1 MNYAL
6 RIVHQIG
13 GYEMD
18 KFFNIGVDIKNERIK
33 VLEGIFT
40 GDGVRMRLTLSDN
53 GKRIDFTGAQ
63 IIRLTVRKGD
73 YKTVETV
80 ELLKE
85 IQAAEAENGIIEIIL
100 PESFVRDKGMHQLQA
115 ALIGADG
122 QISCARVNYIV
133 SLAGEDAEAS
143 GEDLQTCGQLL
154 KKASAALDAE
164 NVRVTAEAARQTAED
179 LRAAAEAERKTAEN
193 GREAAETERA
203 GNETARKNAEAARAA
218 AEKSRAAAETAREGA
233 EANRETSETAREGAE
248 ASRETAEAARQAAE
262 EGRETSETVREIEE
276 EARAAAETERA
287 NAETARES
295 AEKSRAAAETNRGY
309 KEIDRGNRELQR
321 KSAETTRTNNETARK
336 NAETERANAEA
347 ARSAAETARAAAE
360 TERSA
365 AENEREAAETERA
378 AAITGMFE
386 KLCPTGSAE
395 SLTSSLTL
403 ADCCG
408 GTNIRNYVIHGAEGG
423 VGRSKNLAHADVSV
437 TAADIMNPSAQ
448 SSSLTASGSEIVIDS
463 PEENTLELNYS
474 EDFAVTLSPGSYCL
488 SYRYI
493 NGTLTGVSE
502 DSGGIMW
509 LGLKNEDGAWI
520 TCNMLKGV
528 GIKTD
533 NYNAAGNRSVLYTIT
548 SETKCSIAFSGSCTA
563 DNLKFVYQLES
574 GSEVTDYEPYGH
586 KIPVTVRGK
595 NLISISRDIQ
605 SLTSGVVVEKGKDY
619 VIAQMRA
626 SAENAEPG
634 TPNSSSGWIG
644 INTLKATAEAFNKC
658 FFKDIKPSTT
668 YTLSYDLEYF
678 YLPGGLT
685 SVKHRGQISISG
697 KAEYTNAYV
706 TEAGKKYHYKLTFT
720 TPETITQIMFFFTL
734 NSCKVKLS
742 NIMLEE
748 GGSETDYERYA
759 EPQTAVIELS
769 APLGKNDHVVNA
781 SGTTFKNSVLSKA
794 STAEIPLV
802 ASGTNTIEVGTAT
815 APGKIEVEYYKDIN
829 KIVNNLTNAILAQG
843 GNV

>member
-1 MNYAL
+1 
-6 RIVHQIG
+6 
-13 GYEMD
+13 MD

-100 PESFVRDKGMHQLQA
+100 PESFVSDKGMHQLQA
-115 ALIGADG
+115 ALIGANG

-133 SLAGEDAEAS
+133 SSAGEDAEAS
-143 GEDLQTCGQLL
+143 EEDLQTCGQLL

-179 LRAAAEAERKTAEN
+179 LRAAAEAERKTTEN

-203 GNETARKNAEAARAA
+203 GNEAARKNAEAARSAAEKNRAA
-218 AEKSRAAAETAREGA
+218 AEKARESA
-233 EANRETSETAREGAE
+233 EANREASETAREGAE

-276 EARAAAETERA
+276 EARAAAETARA
-287 NAETARES
+287 NAEAARDS
-295 AEKSRAAAETNRGY
+295 AEKSRAAAETDRGY
-309 KEIDRGNRELQR
+309 MEIDRRNRELER
-321 KSAETTRTNNETARK
+321 KSAETTRKNNETARK

-408 GTNIRNYVIHGAEGG
+408 GTNVRNYVIHGAEGG
-423 VGRSKNLAHADVSV
+423 VGD
-437 TAADIMNPSAQ
+437 
-448 SSSLTASGSEIVIDS
+448 
-463 PEENTLELNYS
+463 LNS
-474 EDFAVTLSPGSYCL
+474 D
-488 SYRYI
+488 
-493 NGTLTGVSE
+493 TG
-502 DSGGIMW
+502 
-509 LGLKNEDGAWI
+509 K
-520 TCNMLKGV
+520 
-528 GIKTD
+528 
-533 NYNAAGNRSVLYTIT
+533 
-548 SETKCSIAFSGSCTA
+548 
-563 DNLKFVYQLES
+563 
-574 GSEVTDYEPYGH
+574 YE
-586 KIPVTVRGK
+586 IPVTVRGK
-595 NLISISRDIQ
+595 NLMSIERDMRNEYA
-605 SLTSGVVVEKGKDY
+605 SGVIVEKGADY
-619 VIAQMRA
+619 VIAQMSA
-626 SAENAEPG
+626 SAENVEPG
-634 TPNSSSGWIG
+634 STNNSSGWVG
-644 INTLKATAEAFNKC
+644 MKQKNTETAAFNNC
-658 FFKDIKPSTT
+658 VFKDIKPGTT
-668 YTLSYDLEYF
+668 YTLSYDFEYF
-678 YLPGGLT
+678 YLPENVSKIKHVCDVIVNGT
-685 SVKHRGQISISG
+685 SYSQFYYDISQIN
-697 KAEYTNAYV
+697 KRLHN
-706 TEAGKKYHYKLTFT
+706 KLKFT
-720 TPETITQIMFFFTL
+720 TPETISSIELFFSL

-748 GGSETDYERYA
+748 GGIKTDYERYA
-759 EPQTAVIELS
+759 EPQKAVIELS

-802 ASGTNTIEVGTAT
+802 TSGTNTIEVGTAT
-815 APGKIEVEYYKDIN
+815 APGKIEVDYYKDIN
-829 KIVNNLTNAILAQG
+829 KVLANLNNAILSQG

>member
-1 MNYAL
+1 
-6 RIVHQIG
+6 
-13 GYEMD
+13 MD

-40 GDGVRMRLTLSDN
+40 GDSVRMRLTLSDN

-100 PESFVRDKGMHQLQA
+100 PESFVSDKGMHQLQA

-133 SLAGEDAEAS
+133 SSAGEEAEAS
-143 GEDLQTCGQLL
+143 GENLQTCGQLL

-164 NVRVTAEAARQTAED
+164 NARVTAEAARQTAED

-203 GNETARKNAEAARAA
+203 GNETARKNAEAARSA
-218 AEKSRAAAETAREGA
+218 AEKSRAAAETARE
-233 EANRETSETAREGAE
+233 S
-248 ASRETAEAARQAAE
+248 AE
-262 EGRETSETVREIEE
+262 EDRETSETVREVEE

-287 NAETARES
+287 NAETER
-295 AEKSRAAAETNRGY
+295 AEAETARAAAETARAAAEKNRAAAESNRGY
-309 KEIDRGNRELQR
+309 MEIDRENRELER
-321 KSAETTRTNNETARK
+321 KSAETARGNNETARK
-336 NAETERANAEA
+336 TAETERANAEA
-347 ARSAAETARAAAE
+347 ARAE
-360 TERSA
+360 
-365 AENEREAAETERA
+365 AETERA
-378 AAITGMFE
+378 AELAGMFE

-395 SLTSSLTL
+395 SLTSSLAIT
-403 ADCCG
+403 DGCG
-408 GTNIRNYVIHGAEGG
+408 GTNVRNYVIHGAEGG
-423 VGRSKNLAHADVSV
+423 VGRSKNLVHADVSV
-437 TAADIMNPSAQ
+437 TAADITNPSAQ

-463 PEENTLELNYS
+463 PEENTLELKYN
-474 EDFAVTLSPGSYCL
+474 EDFAVTLSPGSYRL

-509 LGLKNEDGAWI
+509 LGLKNEDGGWI
-520 TCNMLKGV
+520 TCNTLKGI

-533 NYNAAGNRSVLYTIT
+533 NYNAAGNKSVLYTIT

-595 NLISISRDIQ
+595 NLISVERDMRSEYGTGTLI
-605 SLTSGVVVEKGKDY
+605 EKGADY
-619 VIAQMRA
+619 VIAQMAA
-626 SAENAEPG
+626 SSGDVSPG
-634 TPNSSSGWIG
+634 TTNYSSGRFG
-644 INTLKATAEAFNKC
+644 LSPKTAGTTAFNNC
-658 FFKDIKPSTT
+658 LFKDIKPNTI
-668 YTLSYDLEYF
+668 YTLSYDFEYF
-678 YLPGGLT
+678 YFPENV
-685 SVKHRGQISISG
+685 SKVYQQCQIVINESSYPQSSSAASQIN
-697 KAEYTNAYV
+697 KRLHN
-706 TEAGKKYHYKLTFT
+706 KLTFT
-720 TPETITQIMFFFTL
+720 TPETISKLELLFSL
-734 NSCKVKLS
+734 NSSKVKFS

-759 EPQTAVIELS
+759 EPQTAVIELT
-769 APLGKNDHVVNA
+769 APLGKTEHVVNA

>member
-1 MNYAL
+1 
-6 RIVHQIG
+6 
-13 GYEMD
+13 MD

-40 GDGVRMRLTLSDN
+40 GYGVRMRLTLSDN

-100 PESFVRDKGMHQLQA
+100 PESFVSDKGMHQLQA

-133 SLAGEDAEAS
+133 SSAGEDAEAS

-193 GREAAETERA
+193 GREAAETARA

-218 AEKSRAAAETAREGA
+218 AESDRSSAEGARKGMETLRKNAEKARTEAETERAAAEEERTAAETERQAAETARA
-233 EANRETSETAREGAE
+233 TAETA
-248 ASRETAEAARQAAE
+248 
-262 EGRETSETVREIEE
+262 
-276 EARAAAETERA
+276 RA
-287 NAETARES
+287 NAEAARES
-295 AEKSRAAAETNRGY
+295 AEKSRAAAETNRRY
-309 KEIDRGNRELQR
+309 KEIDHANREVER
-321 KSAETTRTNNETARK
+321 KSSETTRKKNETA
-336 NAETERANAEA
+336 RANAEA
-347 ARSAAETARAAAE
+347 ARAAAEDDRTAAEAERAAAETARE
-360 TERSA
+360 S
-365 AENEREAAETERA
+365 AETERA
-378 AAITGMFE
+378 AAEAERAEALKLKADYSYVDTELAEKADVTDIPTKVSEMENDSGYITE
-386 KLCPTGSAE
+386 LKASDKLCPTGSAE

-408 GTNIRNYVIHGAEGG
+408 GTNVRNYVIHGAEGG
-423 VGRSKNLAHADVSV
+423 IGD
-437 TAADIMNPSAQ
+437 
-448 SSSLTASGSEIVIDS
+448 
-463 PEENTLELNYS
+463 LNS
-474 EDFAVTLSPGSYCL
+474 D
-488 SYRYI
+488 
-493 NGTLTGVSE
+493 TG
-502 DSGGIMW
+502 
-509 LGLKNEDGAWI
+509 K
-520 TCNMLKGV
+520 
-528 GIKTD
+528 
-533 NYNAAGNRSVLYTIT
+533 
-548 SETKCSIAFSGSCTA
+548 
-563 DNLKFVYQLES
+563 
-574 GSEVTDYEPYGH
+574 YE
-586 KIPVTVRGK
+586 IPVTVRGK
-595 NLISISRDIQ
+595 NLMSMSRDVRAGFD
-605 SLTSGVVVEKGKDY
+605 SGAIVEKGVDY
-619 VIAQMRA
+619 VVAQMSA
-626 SAENAEPG
+626 SASNAEHG
-634 TPNSSSGWIG
+634 STNNSSGWLG
-644 INTLKATAEAFNKC
+644 INALKVTAAAFNNC

-668 YTLSYDLEYF
+668 YTLSYDFEYF
-678 YLPGGLT
+678 YLPDGLT

-697 KAEYTNAYV
+697 KSEYTNAWV

-720 TPETITQIMFFFTL
+720 TPETITAIMFFFTL

>member
-1 MNYAL
+1 
-6 RIVHQIG
+6 
-13 GYEMD
+13 MD

-100 PESFVRDKGMHQLQA
+100 PESFVNDKGMHQLQA

-133 SLAGEDAEAS
+133 SSAGEDAEAS

-203 GNETARKNAEAARAA
+203 GNETVRKNAEAARSA

-233 EANRETSETAREGAE
+233 EANREASETAREGAE

-276 EARAAAETERA
+276 EARAAAETARA
-287 NAETARES
+287 NAEAARES

-321 KSAETTRTNNETARK
+321 KSAETTRTNNETAR
-336 NAETERANAEA
+336 ANAEA
-347 ARSAAETARAAAE
+347 ARAAAEDDRTAAEAERAAAETARE
-360 TERSA
+360 S
-365 AENEREAAETERA
+365 AETERA
-378 AAITGMFE
+378 AAEAERAEALKLKADYSYVDTELAAKADVTDIPTKVSELENDSGYITELKAFD

-408 GTNIRNYVIHGAEGG
+408 GTNVRNYVIHGAEGG
-423 VGRSKNLAHADVSV
+423 VGDLN
-437 TAADIMNPSAQ
+437 
-448 SSSLTASGSEIVIDS
+448 SG
-463 PEENTLELNYS
+463 
-474 EDFAVTLSPGSYCL
+474 
-488 SYRYI
+488 
-493 NGTLTGVSE
+493 TG
-502 DSGGIMW
+502 
-509 LGLKNEDGAWI
+509 K
-520 TCNMLKGV
+520 
-528 GIKTD
+528 
-533 NYNAAGNRSVLYTIT
+533 
-548 SETKCSIAFSGSCTA
+548 
-563 DNLKFVYQLES
+563 
-574 GSEVTDYEPYGH
+574 YE
-586 KIPVTVRGK
+586 IPVTVRGK

-619 VIAQMRA
+619 VIAQMSA
-626 SAENAEPG
+626 SAENVEPG
-634 TPNSSSGWIG
+634 STNSSSGWIG

-668 YTLSYDLEYF
+668 YTLSYDFEYF

-685 SVKHRGQISISG
+685 SVKHRSQISISG

-748 GGSETDYERYA
+748 GGIKTDYERYA
-759 EPQTAVIELS
+759 EPQKAVIELS

-794 STAEIPLV
+794 SAAEIPLV

-815 APGKIEVEYYKDIN
+815 APGKIEVDYYKDIN
-829 KIVNNLTNAILAQG
+829 KVLVNLNNAILSQG

>member
-1 MNYAL
+1 MNYAF

-100 PESFVRDKGMHQLQA
+100 PESFVNDKGMHQLQA

-133 SLAGEDAEAS
+133 SSAGEDAEAS

-179 LRAAAEAERKTAEN
+179 LRAAAESERKTAEN
-193 GREAAETERA
+193 SREAEETERADNETARQAAEAEREAAESDRSSAE
-203 GNETARKNAEAARAA
+203 GARKGMEMLRKNAEKARANAEAARAA
-218 AEKSRAAAETAREGA
+218 AEDDRTAAEAERAAAETARE
-233 EANRETSETAREGAE
+233 S
-248 ASRETAEAARQAAE
+248 
-262 EGRETSETVREIEE
+262 
-276 EARAAAETERA
+276 
-287 NAETARES
+287 
-295 AEKSRAAAETNRGY
+295 
-309 KEIDRGNRELQR
+309 
-321 KSAETTRTNNETARK
+321 
-336 NAETERANAEA
+336 
-347 ARSAAETARAAAE
+347 
-360 TERSA
+360 
-365 AENEREAAETERA
+365 AETERA
-378 AAITGMFE
+378 AAEAERAEALKLKADYSYVDTELAAKADVTDIPTKVSELENDSGYITELKAFD

-408 GTNIRNYVIHGAEGG
+408 GTNVRNYVIHGAEGG
-423 VGRSKNLAHADVSV
+423 VGD
-437 TAADIMNPSAQ
+437 
-448 SSSLTASGSEIVIDS
+448 
-463 PEENTLELNYS
+463 LNS
-474 EDFAVTLSPGSYCL
+474 D
-488 SYRYI
+488 
-493 NGTLTGVSE
+493 
-502 DSGGIMW
+502 
-509 LGLKNEDGAWI
+509 
-520 TCNMLKGV
+520 
-528 GIKTD
+528 
-533 NYNAAGNRSVLYTIT
+533 AG
-548 SETKCSIAFSGSCTA
+548 K
-563 DNLKFVYQLES
+563 
-574 GSEVTDYEPYGH
+574 YE
-586 KIPVTVRGK
+586 IPVTVRGK

-619 VIAQMRA
+619 VIAQMSA

-634 TPNSSSGWIG
+634 STNSSSGWIG

-668 YTLSYDLEYF
+668 YTLSYDFEYF
-678 YLPGGLT
+678 YLPDGLT

-697 KAEYTNAYV
+697 KSEYTNVWV

-759 EPQTAVIELS
+759 EPQTAVIEFS

-802 ASGTNTIEVGTAT
+802 TSGTNIIEVGTAT

>member
-1 MNYAL
+1 
-6 RIVHQIG
+6 
-13 GYEMD
+13 MD
-18 KFFNIGVDIKNERIK
+18 KFFNIGIDIKNERIK
-33 VLEGIFT
+33 VLEGIFA
-40 GDGVRMRLTLSDN
+40 GDSVRMRMTLSDG
-53 GKRIDFTGAQ
+53 GKRINFTGTQ
-63 IIRLTVRKGD
+63 IIKMTVRKGD
-73 YKTVETV
+73 YSTVETV
-80 ELLKE
+80 ELLRE
-85 IQAAEAENGIIEIIL
+85 LRSAEAENGIIETVL
-100 PESFVRDKGMHQLQA
+100 PDSFVSGKGMHQLQVT
-115 ALIGADG
+115 LIGADG
-122 QISCARVNYIV
+122 QAACARVNYIV
-133 SLAGEDAEAS
+133 CASGESEDASE
-143 GEDLQTCGQLL
+143 EDLQTCGQLL

-164 NVRVTAEAARQTAED
+164 NARITAEAARQTAED
-179 LRAAAEAERKTAEN
+179 LRAAAESERKTAEN
-193 GREAAETERA
+193 SREAEETERADNETARQAAEAEREAAESDRSSAEGARKGMETLRKNAEKARAEAETERAAAEGERTAAETERQEA
-203 GNETARKNAEAARAA
+203 ETARQ
-218 AEKSRAAAETAREGA
+218 AAETAR
-233 EANRETSETAREGAE
+233 
-248 ASRETAEAARQAAE
+248 
-262 EGRETSETVREIEE
+262 
-276 EARAAAETERA
+276 A
-287 NAETARES
+287 NAEAARES
-295 AEKSRAAAETNRGY
+295 AEKSRAAAETNRRY
-309 KEIDRGNRELQR
+309 KEIDHANREVER
-321 KSAETTRTNNETARK
+321 KSSETTRKKNETA
-336 NAETERANAEA
+336 RANAEA
-347 ARSAAETARAAAE
+347 ARAAAEDDRTAAEAERAAAETARE
-360 TERSA
+360 S
-365 AENEREAAETERA
+365 AETERA
-378 AAITGMFE
+378 AAEAERAEALKLKADYSYVDTELAAKADVTDIPTKVSELENDSGYITELKAFD

-408 GTNIRNYVIHGAEGG
+408 GTNIRNYVIHGGERG
-423 VGRSKNLAHADVSV
+423 VGDLN
-437 TAADIMNPSAQ
+437 
-448 SSSLTASGSEIVIDS
+448 SG
-463 PEENTLELNYS
+463 
-474 EDFAVTLSPGSYCL
+474 
-488 SYRYI
+488 
-493 NGTLTGVSE
+493 TG
-502 DSGGIMW
+502 
-509 LGLKNEDGAWI
+509 K
-520 TCNMLKGV
+520 
-528 GIKTD
+528 
-533 NYNAAGNRSVLYTIT
+533 
-548 SETKCSIAFSGSCTA
+548 
-563 DNLKFVYQLES
+563 
-574 GSEVTDYEPYGH
+574 YE
-586 KIPVTVRGK
+586 IPVTVRGK

-626 SAENAEPG
+626 SAENVEPG
-634 TPNSSSGWIG
+634 STNSSSGWIG

-678 YLPGGLT
+678 YLPGGPT

-769 APLGKNDHVVNA
+769 APLGKTEHVVNA

>member
-1 MNYAL
+1 
-6 RIVHQIG
+6 
-13 GYEMD
+13 MD

-100 PESFVRDKGMHQLQA
+100 PESFVSDKGMHQLQA

-133 SLAGEDAEAS
+133 SSAGEDAEAS

-193 GREAAETERA
+193 GREAAETARA

-218 AEKSRAAAETAREGA
+218 AEKNRAAAEKARESA
-233 EANRETSETAREGAE
+233 EANREASETAREGAE

-276 EARAAAETERA
+276 EARAAAETARA

-295 AEKSRAAAETNRGY
+295 AEKSRAAAETDRGY

-386 KLCPTGSAE
+386 KLCPRGSAE

-408 GTNIRNYVIHGAEGG
+408 GTNVRNYVIHGAEGG
-423 VGRSKNLAHADVSV
+423 VGD
-437 TAADIMNPSAQ
+437 
-448 SSSLTASGSEIVIDS
+448 
-463 PEENTLELNYS
+463 LNS
-474 EDFAVTLSPGSYCL
+474 D
-488 SYRYI
+488 
-493 NGTLTGVSE
+493 TG
-502 DSGGIMW
+502 
-509 LGLKNEDGAWI
+509 K
-520 TCNMLKGV
+520 
-528 GIKTD
+528 
-533 NYNAAGNRSVLYTIT
+533 
-548 SETKCSIAFSGSCTA
+548 
-563 DNLKFVYQLES
+563 
-574 GSEVTDYEPYGH
+574 YE
-586 KIPVTVRGK
+586 IPVTVRGK
-595 NLISISRDIQ
+595 NIMSMSRDVRAGFD
-605 SLTSGVVVEKGKDY
+605 SGAIVEKGVDY
-619 VIAQMRA
+619 VVAQMSA
-626 SAENAEPG
+626 SAANTEPG
-634 TPNSSSGWIG
+634 SPNNSSGWLG
-644 INTLKATAEAFNKC
+644 INALKVTAAAFNNC

-668 YTLSYDLEYF
+668 YTLSYDFEYF
-678 YLPGGLT
+678 YLPDGLT

-697 KAEYTNAYV
+697 KSEYTNAWV

-829 KIVNNLTNAILAQG
+829 KIINNLTNAILAQG

>member
-1 MNYAL
+1 
-6 RIVHQIG
+6 
-13 GYEMD
+13 MD
-18 KFFNIGVDIKNERIK
+18 KFFNIGIDIKNERIK
-33 VLEGIFT
+33 VLEGIFA
-40 GDGVRMRLTLSDN
+40 GDSVRMRMTLSDG
-53 GKRIDFTGAQ
+53 GKRINFTGTQ
-63 IIRLTVRKGD
+63 IIKMTVRKGD
-73 YKTVETV
+73 YSTVETV
-80 ELLKE
+80 ELLRE
-85 IQAAEAENGIIEIIL
+85 LRSAEAENGIIEAVL
-100 PESFVRDKGMHQLQA
+100 PDSFVSGKGMHQLQVT
-115 ALIGADG
+115 LIGADG
-122 QISCARVNYIV
+122 QAACARVNYIV
-133 SLAGEDAEAS
+133 CASGESEDASE
-143 GEDLQTCGQLL
+143 EDLQTCGQLL

-164 NVRVTAEAARQTAED
+164 NARITAEAARQTAED
-179 LRAAAEAERKTAEN
+179 LRAAAESERKTAEN
-193 GREAAETERA
+193 SREAEETERA
-203 GNETARKNAEAARAA
+203 GNETARKNAEGARAA
-218 AEKSRAAAETAREGA
+218 AEKNRAAAEKARESA
-233 EANRETSETAREGAE
+233 EANREASETAREGAE

-276 EARAAAETERA
+276 EARAAAETARA

-295 AEKSRAAAETNRGY
+295 AEKSRAAAETDRGY

-386 KLCPTGSAE
+386 KLCPTESAE

-408 GTNIRNYVIHGAEGG
+408 GTNVRNYVIHGAEGG
-423 VGRSKNLAHADVSV
+423 VGDLN
-437 TAADIMNPSAQ
+437 
-448 SSSLTASGSEIVIDS
+448 SG
-463 PEENTLELNYS
+463 
-474 EDFAVTLSPGSYCL
+474 
-488 SYRYI
+488 
-493 NGTLTGVSE
+493 TG
-502 DSGGIMW
+502 
-509 LGLKNEDGAWI
+509 K
-520 TCNMLKGV
+520 
-528 GIKTD
+528 
-533 NYNAAGNRSVLYTIT
+533 
-548 SETKCSIAFSGSCTA
+548 
-563 DNLKFVYQLES
+563 
-574 GSEVTDYEPYGH
+574 YE
-586 KIPVTVRGK
+586 IPVTVRGK
-595 NLISISRDIQ
+595 NLMSMSRDVRAGFD
-605 SLTSGVVVEKGKDY
+605 SGAIVEKGVDY
-619 VIAQMRA
+619 VVAQMSA
-626 SAENAEPG
+626 SAENAEHG
-634 TPNSSSGWIG
+634 STNNSSGWLG
-644 INTLKATAEAFNKC
+644 INALKVTAAAFNNC

-668 YTLSYDLEYF
+668 YTLSYDFEYF
-678 YLPGGLT
+678 YLPDGLT

-697 KAEYTNAYV
+697 KSEYTNALV

-802 ASGTNTIEVGTAT
+802 ASGTNIIEVGTAT

-829 KIVNNLTNAILAQG
+829 KVLANLNNAILSQG

>member
-1 MNYAL
+1 
-6 RIVHQIG
+6 
-13 GYEMD
+13 MD
-18 KFFNIGVDIKNERIK
+18 KFFNIGIDIKNERIK
-33 VLEGIFT
+33 VLEGIFA
-40 GDGVRMRLTLSDN
+40 GDSVRMRMTLSDG
-53 GKRIDFTGAQ
+53 GKRINFTGTQ

-100 PESFVRDKGMHQLQA
+100 PESFVNDKGMHQLQA

-133 SLAGEDAEAS
+133 SSAGEDAEAS

-164 NVRVTAEAARQTAED
+164 NARITAEAARQTAED
-179 LRAAAEAERKTAEN
+179 LRAAAESERKTAEN
-193 GREAAETERA
+193 SREAEETERADNETARQEAEAEREAAESDRSSAEGARKGMETLRKNAEKARAEAETERAAAEGERTAAETERQ
-203 GNETARKNAEAARAA
+203 E
-218 AEKSRAAAETAREGA
+218 AETARA
-233 EANRETSETAREGAE
+233 TAETA
-248 ASRETAEAARQAAE
+248 
-262 EGRETSETVREIEE
+262 
-276 EARAAAETERA
+276 RA
-287 NAETARES
+287 NAEAARES

-321 KSAETTRTNNETARK
+321 KSAETTRTNNETAR
-336 NAETERANAEA
+336 ANAEA
-347 ARSAAETARAAAE
+347 ARAAAEDDRTAAEAERAAAETARE
-360 TERSA
+360 S
-365 AENEREAAETERA
+365 AETERA
-378 AAITGMFE
+378 AAEAERAEALKLKADYSYVDTELAAKADVTDIPTKVSELENDSGYITELKAFD

-408 GTNIRNYVIHGAEGG
+408 GTNVRNYVIHGAEGG
-423 VGRSKNLAHADVSV
+423 VGDLN
-437 TAADIMNPSAQ
+437 
-448 SSSLTASGSEIVIDS
+448 SG
-463 PEENTLELNYS
+463 
-474 EDFAVTLSPGSYCL
+474 
-488 SYRYI
+488 
-493 NGTLTGVSE
+493 TG
-502 DSGGIMW
+502 
-509 LGLKNEDGAWI
+509 K
-520 TCNMLKGV
+520 
-528 GIKTD
+528 
-533 NYNAAGNRSVLYTIT
+533 
-548 SETKCSIAFSGSCTA
+548 
-563 DNLKFVYQLES
+563 
-574 GSEVTDYEPYGH
+574 YE
-586 KIPVTVRGK
+586 IPVTVRGK

-605 SLTSGVVVEKGKDY
+605 SLTSGIIVEKGKDY
-619 VIAQMRA
+619 VIARMRA

-634 TPNSSSGWIG
+634 TTNSSSGWIG

-658 FFKDIKPSTT
+658 FFKDIKPGTT
-668 YTLSYDLEYF
+668 YTLSYDFEYF
-678 YLPGGLT
+678 YLPDGLT

-802 ASGTNTIEVGTAT
+802 ASGTNIIEVGTAT

>member
-1 MNYAL
+1 
-6 RIVHQIG
+6 
-13 GYEMD
+13 MD

-100 PESFVRDKGMHQLQA
+100 PESFVSDKGMHQLQA

-133 SLAGEDAEAS
+133 SSAGEDAEAS

-193 GREAAETERA
+193 GREAEETERADNETARQAAEAEREAAESDRSSAEGARKGMETLRKNAEKARAEAETERA
-203 GNETARKNAEAARAA
+203 A
-218 AEKSRAAAETAREGA
+218 AEGERT
-233 EANRETSETAREGAE
+233 
-248 ASRETAEAARQAAE
+248 
-262 EGRETSETVREIEE
+262 
-276 EARAAAETERA
+276 AAETERQEAETARATAETARA
-287 NAETARES
+287 NAEAARES
-295 AEKSRAAAETNRGY
+295 AEKSRAAAETNRRY
-309 KEIDRGNRELQR
+309 KEIDHANREVER
-321 KSAETTRTNNETARK
+321 KSSETTRKKNETA
-336 NAETERANAEA
+336 RANAEA
-347 ARSAAETARAAAE
+347 ARAAAEDDRTAAEAERAAAE
-360 TERSA
+360 TARSA

-395 SLTSSLTL
+395 SLTSSLTIT
-403 ADCCG
+403 DGCG
-408 GTNIRNYVIHGAEGG
+408 GTNVRNYVIHGAEGG
-423 VGRSKNLAHADVSV
+423 VGRSKNLAHADMSV

-595 NLISISRDIQ
+595 NLMSIERDMRNEYA
-605 SLTSGVVVEKGKDY
+605 SGVIVEKGADY

-626 SAENAEPG
+626 SAANLEPG
-634 TPNSSSGWIG
+634 STNNSSGWVG
-644 INTLKATAEAFNKC
+644 LKPKNAGTAAFNNC
-658 FFKDIKPSTT
+658 VFKDIKPGTT
-668 YTLSYDLEYF
+668 YTLSYDFEYF
-678 YLPGGLT
+678 YLPENVSKINHTCYVVVNGT
-685 SVKHRGQISISG
+685 SYSQFYYGISQIN
-697 KAEYTNAYV
+697 KRLHN
-706 TEAGKKYHYKLTFT
+706 KLKFT
-720 TPETITQIMFFFTL
+720 TPETISSIELFFSL

-759 EPQTAVIELS
+759 EPQKAVIELS

-781 SGTTFKNSVLSKA
+781 SGTTFKNSALSKA

>member
-1 MNYAL
+1 
-6 RIVHQIG
+6 
-13 GYEMD
+13 MD
-18 KFFNIGVDIKNERIK
+18 KFFNIGIDIKNERIK

-40 GDGVRMRLTLSDN
+40 GDSVRMRLTLSDN

-100 PESFVRDKGMHQLQA
+100 PESFVSDKGMHQLQA

-133 SLAGEDAEAS
+133 SSAGEDTEAS
-143 GEDLQTCGQLL
+143 EEDLQTCGQLL

-164 NVRVTAEAARQTAED
+164 NARVTAEAARQTAED

-193 GREAAETERA
+193 DREAAETERA
-203 GNETARKNAEAARAA
+203 GNETVRQAAEAEREAAESDRSSAEGARKGMETLRKNAEKARAEAETERAA
-218 AEKSRAAAETAREGA
+218 AEGERTAAETERQEAETARQAAETAR
-233 EANRETSETAREGAE
+233 
-248 ASRETAEAARQAAE
+248 
-262 EGRETSETVREIEE
+262 
-276 EARAAAETERA
+276 A
-287 NAETARES
+287 NAEAARES

-321 KSAETTRTNNETARK
+321 KSAETTRTNNETAR
-336 NAETERANAEA
+336 ANAEA
-347 ARSAAETARAAAE
+347 ARAAAEDDRTAAEAERAAAETARE
-360 TERSA
+360 S
-365 AENEREAAETERA
+365 AETERA
-378 AAITGMFE
+378 AAEAERAEALKLKADYSYVDTELAAKADVTDIPTKVSELENDSGYITELKAFD

-408 GTNIRNYVIHGAEGG
+408 GTNVRNYVIHGAEGG
-423 VGRSKNLAHADVSV
+423 VGDLN
-437 TAADIMNPSAQ
+437 
-448 SSSLTASGSEIVIDS
+448 SG
-463 PEENTLELNYS
+463 
-474 EDFAVTLSPGSYCL
+474 
-488 SYRYI
+488 
-493 NGTLTGVSE
+493 TG
-502 DSGGIMW
+502 
-509 LGLKNEDGAWI
+509 K
-520 TCNMLKGV
+520 
-528 GIKTD
+528 
-533 NYNAAGNRSVLYTIT
+533 
-548 SETKCSIAFSGSCTA
+548 
-563 DNLKFVYQLES
+563 
-574 GSEVTDYEPYGH
+574 YE
-586 KIPVTVRGK
+586 IPVTVRGK

-605 SLTSGVVVEKGKDY
+605 SLTSGIIVEKGKDY
-619 VIAQMRA
+619 VIARMRA

-634 TPNSSSGWIG
+634 TTNSSSGWIG

-658 FFKDIKPSTT
+658 FFKDIKPGTT
-668 YTLSYDLEYF
+668 YTLSYDFEYF
-678 YLPGGLT
+678 YLPDGLT

-794 STAEIPLV
+794 STAEIPLI
-802 ASGTNTIEVGTAT
+802 ASGTNIIEVGTAT

>member
-1 MNYAL
+1 
-6 RIVHQIG
+6 
-13 GYEMD
+13 MD

-40 GDGVRMRLTLSDN
+40 GDSVRMRLTLSDN

-100 PESFVRDKGMHQLQA
+100 PESFVSDKGMHQLQA

-133 SLAGEDAEAS
+133 SSAGEEAEAS

-164 NVRVTAEAARQTAED
+164 NARVTAEAARQTAED

-233 EANRETSETAREGAE
+233 EED
-248 ASRETAEAARQAAE
+248 
-262 EGRETSETVREIEE
+262 RETSETVREVEE

-287 NAETARES
+287 NAETERAEAETARAAAEAARAA
-295 AEKSRAAAETNRGY
+295 AEKSRAAAESNRGY
-309 KEIDRGNRELQR
+309 MEIDRGNRELER
-321 KSAETTRTNNETARK
+321 KSAETARGNNETARK
-336 NAETERANAEA
+336 TAETERANAEA
-347 ARSAAETARAAAE
+347 ARAEAETARRVAEDGRAAAE
-360 TERSA
+360 AARTTEENARQTAEA
-365 AENEREAAETERA
+365 ARAEAETERA
-378 AAITGMFE
+378 AELAGMFE

-395 SLTSSLTL
+395 SLTSSLTIT
-403 ADCCG
+403 DGCG
-408 GTNIRNYVIHGAEGG
+408 GTNVRNYVIHGAEGG
-423 VGRSKNLAHADVSV
+423 VGRSKNLVHADVSA
-437 TAADIMNPSAQ
+437 TAADITNPSAQ

-463 PEENTLELNYS
+463 PEENTLELKYN
-474 EDFAVTLSPGSYCL
+474 EDFAVTLSPGSYRL

-509 LGLKNEDGAWI
+509 LGLKNEDGGWI
-520 TCNMLKGV
+520 TCNTLKGI

-533 NYNAAGNRSVLYTIT
+533 NYNAAGNKSALYTIT
-548 SETKCSIAFSGSCTA
+548 SETKCSIAFSGSCVA

-595 NLISISRDIQ
+595 NLISVERDMRSEYGTGTLI
-605 SLTSGVVVEKGKDY
+605 EKGADY
-619 VIAQMRA
+619 VIAQRD
-626 SAENAEPG
+626 SSVTDVRPG
-634 TPNSSSGWIG
+634 STNYSSGRFG
-644 INTLKATAEAFNKC
+644 LGPKTAGTTEFNNC
-658 FFKDIKPSTT
+658 FFKDIKPNTT
-668 YTLSYDLEYF
+668 YTLSYDFEYF
-678 YLPGGLT
+678 YFPENV
-685 SVKHRGQISISG
+685 SKVYQQCQIAINGSSYPQSSSTASQIN
-697 KAEYTNAYV
+697 KRLHN
-706 TEAGKKYHYKLTFT
+706 KLTFT
-720 TPETITQIMFFFTL
+720 TPETISTLELLFSL
-734 NSCKVKLS
+734 NSSKVKLS

-769 APLGKNDHVVNA
+769 APLGKTEHVVNA

-802 ASGTNTIEVGTAT
+802 ASGTNTIEVGTAV

-829 KIVNNLTNAILAQG
+829 KILANLNNAILSQG
-843 GNV
+843 GNVGL